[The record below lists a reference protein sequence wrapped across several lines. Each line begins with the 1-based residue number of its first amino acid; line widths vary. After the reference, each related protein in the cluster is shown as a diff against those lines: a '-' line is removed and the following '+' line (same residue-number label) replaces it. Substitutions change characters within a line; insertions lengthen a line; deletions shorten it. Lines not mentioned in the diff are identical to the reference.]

1 MIRSKCLGIAIEGD
15 VIHLSLVERKL
26 NRFQICALLKLPEW
40 SSTPVPELKKRTAD
54 FLAGHKAADCQ
65 TVLLIPRQE
74 TVMRQLILPLDA
86 EANLA
91 KVVEYQ
97 LVNLV
102 PGEDAKVAYDYASF
116 RQEGTP
122 GNLRV
127 SVFLV
132 FQAALDRHLRICQDL
147 GIRLARVVPS
157 GVAFANYLSVLEEH
171 FKTRTGL
178 FLILA
183 DQTCEVVG
191 VLEKRVLSWHEGSF
205 PEDGKF
211 LDYLKTEAD
220 HFRSQARLADD
231 TQIDVFLAGPFVA
244 PDKATSESMNLRCQ
258 ALAQPLSLG
267 MGTGDKVFTSR
278 EMQDHF
284 RSLAAGVSA
293 LRRKVPEAVNLLPA
307 DKRARRTTWQLVPAY
322 ILLAANC
329 LLLLGLLV
337 RGRVQQSLFSSQ
349 LAREISQIEPEVKAV
364 RGVEDQLAELMKR
377 ANLLTDLKGRNAE
390 VLSALMELSQ
400 VLPNDTFVS
409 DLIFKEGVFEIN
421 GLSGQAAALP
431 QVIDNSPLFKDVEFV
446 AAITRSAIAP
456 DKEGYRLRMKLE
468 SQAKVAGTQAPVRP
482 AGVAP
487 TAQSKGGPIPQR
499 IP

>member
-1 MIRSKCLGIAIEGD
+1 MIRSKSLGIAIEGD
-15 VIHLSLVERKL
+15 VIYLSLVQRSL
-26 NRFQICALLKLPEW
+26 NRFQICALLKLSEW
-40 SSTPVPELKKRTAD
+40 SSTPVLELKKRTTD
-54 FLAGHKAADCQ
+54 FLARYKAADCPA
-65 TVLLIPRQE
+65 VLLIPRQE
-74 TVMRQLILPLDA
+74 TVMRPLVLPLDA

-102 PGEDAKVAYDYASF
+102 PGEDAIVAHDYAGF

-132 FQAALDRHLRICQDL
+132 FQAALDRHLRVCEDL

-157 GVAFANYLSVLEEH
+157 GVAFANYLSILEEH
-171 FKTRTGL
+171 FKTKTGL
-178 FLILA
+178 FLILV
-183 DQTCEVVG
+183 DQSCEVVG
-191 VLEKRVLSWHEGSF
+191 VLEKRVLIWREGSF
-205 PEDGKF
+205 PQDGKF
-211 LDYLKTEAD
+211 LEFLKTETD
-220 HFRSQARLADD
+220 DFRSQARLAED
-231 TQIDVFLAGPFVA
+231 TQIDVFLAGSFEV
-244 PDKATSESMNLRCQ
+244 PDKASSELLNLRCH
-258 ALAQPLSLG
+258 ALAQPLSFGLG
-267 MGTGDKVFTSR
+267 AGDTVITSR

-293 LRRKVPEAVNLLPA
+293 LRKKVPEAVNLLPA
-307 DKRARRTTWQLVPAY
+307 DKRARRVAWQLVPAY
-322 ILLAANC
+322 ALLAANC
-329 LLLLGLLV
+329 LLLLALLV

-364 RGVEDQLAELMKR
+364 RGVEDQLTELMKR
-377 ANLLTDLKGRNAE
+377 TNLLTGAKDRNAE
-390 VLSALMELSQ
+390 VLAALMELSQ
-400 VLPNDTFVS
+400 LLPNDTFVS
-409 DLIFKEGVFEIN
+409 DLIFKEGIFEIS

-446 AAITRSAIAP
+446 AAITRSAIAA

-468 SQAKVAGTQAPVRP
+468 SQTRGAGTQTPVQP
-482 AGVAP
+482 AVVAP